1 MTTSEEN
8 VTPVTDNTTTTNGTA
23 TTDNTPSQEYV
34 NFSDNLSGLLLKYA
48 IEYRYYVESFNKMT
62 RTYEPSAIV
71 MEHMKA
77 NKYITD
83 EAKASLNADIRRQI
97 EEKIEQFKSTSGEQ
111 YETAVSGLANQITT
125 QQTLRNSTL
134 TNAAQ

>member
-1 MTTSEEN
+1 
-8 VTPVTDNTTTTNGTA
+8 
-23 TTDNTPSQEYV
+23 
-34 NFSDNLSGLLLKYA
+34 
-48 IEYRYYVESFNKMT
+48 
-62 RTYEPSAIV
+62 
-71 MEHMKA
+71 MKA

-97 EEKIEQFKSTSGEQ
+97 EEKIEQFKSTNGEQ

>member
-1 MTTSEEN
+1 M
-8 VTPVTDNTTTTNGTA
+8 A
-23 TTDNTPSQEYV
+23 
-34 NFSDNLSGLLLKYA
+34 
-48 IEYRYYVESFNKMT
+48 

-71 MEHMKA
+71 MEHMKT

-134 TNAAQ
+134 TNTAQAQ